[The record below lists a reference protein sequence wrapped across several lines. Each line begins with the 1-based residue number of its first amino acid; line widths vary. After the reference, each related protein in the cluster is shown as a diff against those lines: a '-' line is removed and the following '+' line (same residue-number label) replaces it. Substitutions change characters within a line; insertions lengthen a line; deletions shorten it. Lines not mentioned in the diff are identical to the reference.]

1 MRFSLSILLLATLPF
16 APADSARAGSHTAQP
31 VAEIVTFRLKEGI
44 DEVQF
49 LSDAQ
54 ATNTIVRSAPG
65 FISRQLSKGKDN
77 SWTDYIL
84 WQSLKDAQSAAKT
97 IVNDP
102 AFAPFG
108 QAIDFDSVEMRHES
122 VMWQMQQ

>member
-1 MRFSLSILLLATLPF
+1 MRFTLSILLLATLPF

-54 ATNTIVRSAPG
+54 ATNSIVRSAPG
-65 FISRQLSKGKDN
+65 FVSRQL
-77 SWTDYIL
+77 T
-84 WQSLKDAQSAAKT
+84 
-97 IVNDP
+97 
-102 AFAPFG
+102 
-108 QAIDFDSVEMRHES
+108 
-122 VMWQMQQ
+122 